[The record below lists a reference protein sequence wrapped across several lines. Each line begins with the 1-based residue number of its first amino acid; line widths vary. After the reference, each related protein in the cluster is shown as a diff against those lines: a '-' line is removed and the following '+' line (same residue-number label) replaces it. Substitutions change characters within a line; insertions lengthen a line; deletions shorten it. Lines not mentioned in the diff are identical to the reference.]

1 MAADLVSAIN
11 AEIVNV
17 AIDVLLQNAQGLAQ
31 FDRTPPSGV
40 SYFEHKQT
48 FKDVLAHA
56 ESNLLDNAGRG
67 TINTMV
73 LGRRVAELVGTLPGF
88 VRLSDGSTVG
98 AHIFGTL
105 DGVVCVR
112 APHDGILDANTAL
125 CLYKGQTPF
134 EAPVVYAPY
143 MPLVV
148 TTALP
153 NGINPLLNQKAA
165 AVWAAV
171 DTLIPTF
178 VTQLNIVQS
187 GASPV

>member
-1 MAADLVSAIN
+1 MIAEDEMAADLVSAIN

-67 TINTMV
+67 TVNTLV
-73 LGRRVAELVGTLPGF
+73 AGRRVAELMSTLPGF
-88 VRLSDGSTVG
+88 VKLSDGSTVG
-98 AHIFGTL
+98 AHIYGTL
-105 DGVVCVR
+105 DGIVVVR
-112 APHDGILDANTAL
+112 APHDGILDSNTCL

-134 EAPVVYAPY
+134 EAPVNV
-143 MPLVV
+143 
-148 TTALP
+148 
-153 NGINPLLNQKAA
+153 NAA
-165 AVWAAV
+165 F
-171 DTLIPTF
+171 IS
-178 VTQLNIVQS
+178 NNN
-187 GASPV
+187 